1 MIMLKNQSKIV
12 IKVLGYFLINPK
24 KKYYI
29 NELAKNLEIDP
40 GNLFRKLKEL
50 EEEGILISEKKG
62 NQRYYGL
69 NKEYHLLKE
78 IKQYYKVKY
87 GVDNLIKEKLKEV
100 EKINEAYIFGSYAK
114 GTISEESDID
124 VLLVGDHSPIDAKR
138 KILPLQRSLG
148 REINIIDLSLEEFK
162 EKKKEKDEFIENI
175 FSEKIIKIL

>member
-1 MIMLKNQSKIV
+1 MFNEQSKIT
-12 IKVLGYFLINPK
+12 IKVLRYFLINLK

-40 GNLFRKLKEL
+40 GNLFRKLREL
-50 EEEGILISEKKG
+50 EEEGVLISEKKG

-69 NKEYHLLKE
+69 NKEYRLLKE
-78 IKQYYKVKY
+78 IKQYYKIKY
-87 GVDNLIKEKLKEV
+87 GVDNLIKEKLKEI
-100 EKINEAYIFGSYAK
+100 EKVKEAYIFGSYAK

-124 VLLVGDHSPIDAKR
+124 ILLIGDHSPIDAKR

-148 REINIIDLSLEEFK
+148 REINIIDLSFEDFEK
-162 EKKKEKDEFIENI
+162 KKKEKDEFIENI